1 MPYKR
6 YSVKRKTWR
15 SSTRASKRASS
26 RAARLALLRQ
36 PPRQYGSVPLEKK
49 YIDVAQATYA
59 CSTAGSVT
67 YISGTGTGDDD
78 SSRDGRQIFAQSIQV
93 HGIVQPEDDTTDPC
107 YSRVLIVLDRQPN
120 GALATIA
127 NIFASATSTSFMNLN
142 YRDRFVILAEWS
154 GVIGK
159 VSTAAQSAIAGSPT
173 VQHVKLYKDLN
184 DLRIT
189 YAGTTASI
197 ADASTNALLLV
208 TIGNIAAGAAANLV
222 AGVRMRF
229 VD

>member
-1 MPYKR
+1 MLL
-6 YSVKRKTWR
+6 S
-15 SSTRASKRASS
+15 ASS

-36 PPRQYGSVPLEKK
+36 PRQYGSVPLEKK
-49 YIDVAQATYA
+49 YIDLAQATYT

-67 YISGTGTGDDD
+67 YISGTSAGDTD
-78 SSRDGRQIFAQSIQV
+78 SSRDGRQIFAKSIQV

-120 GALATIA
+120 GTLATISE
-127 NIFASATSTSFMNLN
+127 IFASPTSTSFMNLN

-189 YAGTTASI
+189 YSGNSSAI

-208 TIGNIAAGAAANLV
+208 TIGNIAADAAAKLV